1 MRRMTAHATLGM
13 AAILLIVT
21 LATYPYMTNT
31 VYAQQ
36 ELFSQVQNETDV
48 ASLGAF
54 SDYAIRSELAVADSA
69 VLQASDKISVT
80 LFGDTYIISR
90 DSIKPAGGGAYVWSG
105 SGDDVSDAVFV
116 VDGTEILGLIYTVNG
131 TFQILPVSLSVHE
144 IYALDISLF
153 PSLGISGVL
162 AGDGLRA
169 ASSSSFDPGTISQ
182 LESAYFGWL
191 EYDDSNND
199 LGDIVTIDVF
209 VVITDKAISD
219 SELDRDHSLALLA
232 IEVANRAYASNNL
245 PIRLHLANYD
255 NAERYA
261 DAGSIDQDWADSNSG
276 TGP

>member
-1 MRRMTAHATLGM
+1 MVSM
-13 AAILLIVT
+13 
-21 LATYPYMTNT
+21 
-31 VYAQQ
+31 
-36 ELFSQVQNETDV
+36 
-48 ASLGAF
+48 
-54 SDYAIRSELAVADSA
+54 
-69 VLQASDKISVT
+69 
-80 LFGDTYIISR
+80 
-90 DSIKPAGGGAYVWSG
+90 SG
-105 SGDDVSDAVFV
+105 RARGEVSDAVFV
-116 VDGTEILGLIYTVNG
+116 VNGSEILGLIYTVNG

-191 EYDDSNND
+191 EYDDSNNG

-219 SELDRDHSLALLA
+219 SELNSDHSLALLA
-232 IEVANRAYASNNL
+232 VEVANRAYASNNL

-261 DAGSIDQDWADSNSG
+261 DAGSIDQDLKNLLDPNENIFDQTREEIKTSNADVVVMMVGDYKISDNEGDVKDKDLKNKCGMVPIHLAESAG
-276 TGP
+276 DAYGVVESVCIAAHSFTGVIGRM